1 VPTKTKTYDPTRRLR
16 LQALLAA
23 SEALRR
29 AAADFASALDDAP
42 LPQAGLSVFT
52 ADMEDVDVVDD
63 VIDAVADRLG
73 VAEDSDERRTVT
85 TRKAARE
92 RLEHVAR
99 VHANEVE
106 DIIERLAEVV
116 SAAATPALAEEER
129 AALATYATTP
139 ATPATATK
147 RGRR

>member
-1 VPTKTKTYDPTRRLR
+1 MQKYDPTRRLR

-52 ADMEDVDVVDD
+52 GNMEDVDVVDD

-99 VHANEVE
+99 VSVLDVE

-139 ATPATATK
+139 ATTPTTTPTK